1 MKQKL
6 LWAGLL
12 PALLLA
18 SACKSQY
25 KLAGISRSRILVDSR
40 YDAAPDARATAFLQ
54 PYKRQVDSIMSPVV
68 GSVARYMA
76 AGRPESEL
84 SNLLADILV
93 WGGRAYGEQPVMG
106 VYNMGGIRAAFA
118 KGQVTNGDVID
129 VAPFENKICFLTLQG
144 DRLLQLFRE
153 MAAMGG
159 EGVSHGVELVITADG
174 KLKSARL
181 NGRPIDPATSYR
193 IATLDYLAQGN
204 DKLEAFKQA
213 TQVVSPQDQ
222 QNNVRFIIM
231 DYFREQTKAGKI
243 VDSQKE
249 GRIKVE

>member
-12 PALLLA
+12 AALLLA
-18 SACKSQY
+18 SACKSHY

-76 AGRPESEL
+76 AARPESEL

-106 VYNMGGIRAAFA
+106 VYNMGGIRAVFA

-159 EGVSHGVELVITADG
+159 EGVSHGVELVITTDG

-181 NGRPIDPATSYR
+181 NGRPIDPAASYR

>member
-1 MKQKL
+1 M
-6 LWAGLL
+6 A
-12 PALLLA
+12 ALLLA
-18 SACKSQY
+18 SACKSHY

-76 AGRPESEL
+76 AARPESEL

-106 VYNMGGIRAAFA
+106 VYNMGGIRAVFA

-159 EGVSHGVELVITADG
+159 EGVSHGVELVITTDG

-181 NGRPIDPATSYR
+181 NGRPIDPAASYR

>member
-144 DRLLQLFRE
+144 DRLLQLFGE

-181 NGRPIDPATSYR
+181 NGRPIDPAASYR